1 MTQPWKRFLF
11 LRFPVAVLGIAL
23 IAQALAWAL
32 SGVTMRRNRTD
43 ELVLSVLSDPTNY
56 RVLLLADSITR
67 NATARFALG
76 PPGEIGNLATHA
88 HFGMAGELLLLERYL
103 TTHAA
108 PQYVVMAFAPAM
120 YQRVSD
126 IRLVRYALWHTFRG
140 QEEQKFLKS
149 QFPDIDSR
157 DWLPAAAD
165 LQVRVV
171 EPFFS
176 FLKAQYLTL
185 RRKEAA
191 RIGAGH
197 LDPNPNTPTTA
208 SKPMAGEVDRV
219 VTEGLKTVDT
229 PVNAEVLHRVCRL
242 AEHYGFRVKLVWPPM
257 AAELER
263 ALAGSG
269 ALAQLQ
275 QKMHATMAGHCQV
288 EEVFDF
294 NRVRTYTISSFHLDL
309 IHLFGDGWEQRYAS
323 DLRRYLSELV
333 DRSSSTEATQSPGMS
348 RSP

>member
-1 MTQPWKRFLF
+1 MPRSWKRLLF
-11 LRFPVAVLGIAL
+11 LEFPVAMLAMAL

-43 ELVLSVLSDPTNY
+43 ELALSVSSDPTNY
-56 RVLLLADSITR
+56 RVLLLGDSITR

-76 PPGEIGNLATHA
+76 APGEVGNLATHA
-88 HFGMAGELLLLERYL
+88 HFGMAGELLLLQRYL
-103 TTHAA
+103 ATHAA

-126 IRLVRYALWHTFRG
+126 IRLVRYTLWHTFRG
-140 QEEQKFLKS
+140 QEEQSFLKS
-149 QFPDIDSR
+149 QFPDIDRR

-176 FLKAQYLTL
+176 FLKARYLTL
-185 RRKEAA
+185 RRNDAA
-191 RIGAGH
+191 RIGSGY
-197 LDPNPNTPTTA
+197 LDPDPNTPTTT
-208 SKPMAGEVDRV
+208 SKPVSAEVDRV
-219 VTEGLKTVDT
+219 VAEGLKTVDT
-229 PVNAEVLHRVCRL
+229 PVNAEVLHRVCAL
-242 AEHYGFRVKLVWPPM
+242 AERYGFRVKLVWPPM
-257 AAELER
+257 AVELES
-263 ALAGSG
+263 ALAAGG

-275 QKMHATMAGHCQV
+275 EKMRAIMAGQCEV
-288 EEVFDF
+288 EEIFDF
-294 NRVRTYTISSFHLDL
+294 NRVRTYTISSFHLDM

-323 DLRRYLSELV
+323 DLRHYLSGLV
-333 DRSSSTEATQSPGMS
+333 DRSSSTEATQSPRMS

>member
-1 MTQPWKRFLF
+1 MTQPRKRFLF

-43 ELVLSVLSDPTNY
+43 ELALSVLVDPSNY
-56 RVLLLADSITR
+56 RVILLGDSITR

-88 HFGMAGELLLLERYL
+88 HFGMAGELLLLRRYL

-140 QEEQKFLKS
+140 QEERKFLKS
-149 QFPDIDSR
+149 QFPDIDRR

-176 FLKAQYLTL
+176 LLKARYLAF
-185 RRKEAA
+185 RHRGAA
-191 RIGAGH
+191 RIGAG
-197 LDPNPNTPTTA
+197 LQDPNPNAPTDA
-208 SKPMAGEVDRV
+208 SKQIPTEVDRAV
-219 VTEGLKTVDT
+219 AEGLRD
-229 PVNAEVLHRVCRL
+229 
-242 AEHYGFRVKLVWPPM
+242 
-257 AAELER
+257 
-263 ALAGSG
+263 
-269 ALAQLQ
+269 
-275 QKMHATMAGHCQV
+275 
-288 EEVFDF
+288 
-294 NRVRTYTISSFHLDL
+294 
-309 IHLFGDGWEQRYAS
+309 
-323 DLRRYLSELV
+323 RRC
-333 DRSSSTEATQSPGMS
+333 PG
-348 RSP
+348 